1 MTTRKDDRRTGK
13 EGAGT
18 APRVQRVPALA
29 GATAVSAVRAE
40 GLTAHR
46 AVAHADRRDADAP
59 LRAFVPSC
67 LRAFLVGH
75 GGPTLHAFTLV
86 ELLVVIT
93 IIGILVSIL
102 VPAVGAVRKA
112 ARNTATSV
120 AISTIGTGLETFKA
134 SQQLGGL
141 YPPSFSDADPTL
153 GGLAR
158 GQVIEPYSNLN
169 QAFPITGAG
178 LLVWSLSGADL
189 LGTPGFAAFRP
200 QNANPSGQWSFDTGN
215 DPTQSEA
222 YSLYGASAGGNA
234 NQPMQPRYGPFVDTA
249 KLKVTRNVAGAGNSP
264 DFAVAADV
272 EARRALNIGL
282 WPRTYPT
289 YLDAFGY
296 PILYWRA
303 DPAGR
308 GMADDFRVTAPV
320 RGVYHW
326 EDNRDLTGY
335 ETGDPPIA
343 LPPQSN
349 DPRLV
354 LNKAGQMHALGW
366 DPNLTYTPANPF
378 PLGTFQRYIMDNAV
392 QAKLW
397 PQRADSY
404 LLLSPGFDGRYG
416 TADDV
421 TNFQHNGR

>member
-1 MTTRKDDRRTGK
+1 
-13 EGAGT
+13 
-18 APRVQRVPALA
+18 
-29 GATAVSAVRAE
+29 
-40 GLTAHR
+40 
-46 AVAHADRRDADAP
+46 VAHADRRDADAP

-75 GGPTLHAFTLV
+75 GGPTLRAFTLV

-134 SQQLGGL
+134 NDKLGGL
-141 YPPSFSDADPTL
+141 YPPSASDWYNNNEWEV
-153 GGLAR
+153 
-158 GQVIEPYSNLN
+158 QSPYEN
-169 QAFPITGAG
+169 QPRAIAGAA
-178 LLVWSLSGADL
+178 LLVWALSGADL
-189 LGTPGFAAFRP
+189 LGTPGFAATNDRP
-200 QNANPSGQWSFDTGN
+200 YWGQCTGNTCAADATRGDLYALYDLCDTTRSGQ
-215 DPTQSEA
+215 PQ
-222 YSLYGASAGGNA
+222 
-234 NQPMQPRYGPFVDTA
+234 QPRYGPFVDTA

-308 GMADDFRVTAPV
+308 LMADQYRPTDTSP
-320 RGVYHW
+320 RGAYHW
-326 EDNRDLTGY
+326 EDNSALTGT
-335 ETGDPPIA
+335 ESGDPPTV
-343 LPPQSN
+343 LPPQQTN
-349 DPRLV
+349 DSRLV

-366 DPNLTYTPANPF
+366 GSGTYTVTAQP
-378 PLGTFQRYIMDNAV
+378 PLGTFQRYIEDEAIK
-392 QAKLW
+392 AKLW

-404 LLLSPGFDGRYG
+404 LLVSPGFDGRYG